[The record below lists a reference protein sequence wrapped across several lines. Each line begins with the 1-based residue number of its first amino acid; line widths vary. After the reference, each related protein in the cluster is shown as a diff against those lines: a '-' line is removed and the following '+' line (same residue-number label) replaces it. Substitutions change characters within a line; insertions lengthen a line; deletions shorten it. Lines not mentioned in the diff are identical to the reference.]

1 MNGGTTSAGHFC
13 RRGVKLFVVESSF
26 AVRIAEVYASIQ
38 GEGQF
43 AGTPSVFVRT
53 TGCNLRCWFCDTPFT
68 SWKPEGPH
76 VSVADLV
83 RQVREFDINHV
94 VLTGGEP
101 LLQPDCVPLCEQ
113 LLTVGHFVTIETAGT
128 VFRPAAASLMSI
140 SPKLAN
146 SSPARTGDADA
157 ARWHARHEQS
167 RSQPEVIAKLI
178 AAGEYQLKF
187 VVDQPSDLAE
197 IATYLS
203 DWPQVPGDRVW
214 LMPQARSREELQSRS
229 DWLQSEAVRL
239 GYRFSSRWQIA
250 QFGNQ
255 RGK

>member
-1 MNGGTTSAGHFC
+1 M
-13 RRGVKLFVVESSF
+13 
-26 AVRIAEVYASIQ
+26 RIAEVYASIQ

-68 SWKPEGPH
+68 SWNPEGQH
-76 VSVADLV
+76 IAVSELAN
-83 RQVREFDINHV
+83 QIHEFDIQHV

-101 LLQPDCVPLCEQ
+101 LLQPECVPLCER
-113 LLTVGHFVTIETAGT
+113 LLATGHFVTIETAGT
-128 VFRPAAASLMSI
+128 VFRSAPASLMSI

-146 SSPARTGDADA
+146 SSPSHVGSPA
-157 ARWHARHEQS
+157 AIRWQSRHEQS
-167 RSQPEVIAKLI
+167 RSRPDVIAKLI
-178 AAGEYQLKF
+178 DAGDYQFKF
-187 VVDQPSDLAE
+187 VVDQPADLTE
-197 IATYLS
+197 ITAYLS
-203 DWPQVPGDRVW
+203 DWPQIPGNRIW
-214 LMPQARSREELQSRS
+214 LMPQARTREELQSRS
-229 DWLQSEAVRL
+229 DWLEAEAIRL

>member
-1 MNGGTTSAGHFC
+1 M
-13 RRGVKLFVVESSF
+13 
-26 AVRIAEVYASIQ
+26 RIAEVYSSIQ
-38 GEGQF
+38 GEGRF

-76 VSVADLV
+76 IVLAELLQ
-83 RQVREFDINHV
+83 QVRAFGIEHV

-101 LLQPDCVPLCEQ
+101 LLQPDTVPLCEQ
-113 LLTVGHFVTIETAGT
+113 LLSAGHFVTIETAGT
-128 VFRPAAASLMSI
+128 VFRPVPASLMSI

-146 SSPARTGDADA
+146 SSPARIGSTEST
-157 ARWHARHEQS
+157 RWQQRHEQL
-167 RSQPEVIAKLI
+167 RSNPEVISRLI
-178 AAGEYQLKF
+178 ESTEYQFKF
-187 VVDQPSDLAE
+187 VVDKPSDLSE
-197 IATYLS
+197 IADYLAA
-203 DWPQVPGDRVW
+203 WPQVPGERIW
-214 LMPQARSREELQSRS
+214 LMPQARTREELLARS
-229 DWLQSEAVRL
+229 DWLEAEAQRL

>member
-1 MNGGTTSAGHFC
+1 MLIPKSPGSPPIGSRC
-13 RRGVKLFVVESSF
+13 CYREPVFV
-26 AVRIAEVYASIQ
+26 VRIAEVYSSIQ

-68 SWKPEGPH
+68 SWHPEG
-76 VSVADLV
+76 SQVAVAELV
-83 RQVREFDINHV
+83 RQVQTFDIEHI

-101 LLQPDCVPLCEQ
+101 LLQPDCVSLCEQ
-113 LLTVGHFVTIETAGT
+113 LLAEGHFVTIETAGT
-128 VFRPAAASLMSI
+128 VYRPAPASLMSI

-146 SSPARTGDADA
+146 SSPIRAGSIEAG
-157 ARWHARHEQS
+157 RWQTRHERS
-167 RSQPEVIAKLI
+167 RSAPEVIRQLI
-178 AAGEYQLKF
+178 AAAEYQFKF
-187 VVDQPSDLAE
+187 VVDEPSDLAE
-197 IATYLS
+197 ITAYLAN
-203 DWPQVPGDRVW
+203 WPQVAGERVW
-214 LMPQARSREELQSRS
+214 LMPQARTREELTARS
-229 DWLQSEAVRL
+229 IWLESEASRL

>member
-1 MNGGTTSAGHFC
+1 M
-13 RRGVKLFVVESSF
+13 
-26 AVRIAEVYASIQ
+26 RIAEVYSSIQ

-76 VSVADLV
+76 ISVANLV
-83 RQVREFDINHV
+83 QQVGAFGVEHV

-101 LLQPDCVPLCEQ
+101 LLQPDSVPLCEQ
-113 LLTVGHFVTIETAGT
+113 LLAAGHFVTIETAGT
-128 VFRPAAASLMSI
+128 VFRPASANLLSI

-146 SSPARTGDADA
+146 SSPSRVGSA
-157 ARWHARHEQS
+157 AAVRWQTRHEQS
-167 RSQPEVIAKLI
+167 RSQPDVVARLI
-178 AAGEYQLKF
+178 ATTEFQFKF
-187 VVDQPSDLAE
+187 VVDAPSDMVEITAYLA
-197 IATYLS
+197 A
-203 DWPQVPGDRVW
+203 WPEVSGDRIW
-214 LMPQARSREELQSRS
+214 LMPQARTREELQTNS
-229 DWLQSEAVRL
+229 DWIEAEALRL

>member
-1 MNGGTTSAGHFC
+1 M
-13 RRGVKLFVVESSF
+13 
-26 AVRIAEVYASIQ
+26 RIAEVYASIQ

-68 SWKPEGPH
+68 SWNPEGQH
-76 VSVADLV
+76 IAVSELA
-83 RQVREFDINHV
+83 RQVHEFGTEHV

-101 LLQPDCVPLCEQ
+101 LLQPDCVPFCEQ
-113 LLTVGHFVTIETAGT
+113 LLAAGHFVTIETAGT

-146 SSPARTGDADA
+146 SSPSRASNADA

-167 RSQPEVIAKLI
+167 RSQPDVIARLI
-178 AAGEYQLKF
+178 ASSDYQLKF

-197 IATYLS
+197 ITTYLS
-203 DWPQVPGDRVW
+203 DWPQVPGDRIW
-214 LMPQARSREELQSRS
+214 LMPQARTREELQSRS
-229 DWLQSEAVRL
+229 DWLETETDRL

>member
-1 MNGGTTSAGHFC
+1 M
-13 RRGVKLFVVESSF
+13 
-26 AVRIAEVYASIQ
+26 RIAEVYSSIQ

-43 AGTPSVFVRT
+43 AGTPSVFVRS

-76 VSVADLV
+76 VSVTELLQ
-83 RQVREFDINHV
+83 QVEAFGIEHV

-101 LLQPDCVPLCEQ
+101 LLQPDSVPLCER
-113 LLTVGHFVTIETAGT
+113 LLATGHFVTIETAGT
-128 VFRPAAASLMSI
+128 VFRPAPASLMSI

-146 SSPARTGDADA
+146 SSPSRVGTTA
-157 ARWHARHEQS
+157 AMHWQS
-167 RSQPEVIAKLI
+167 RHDQLRSRPEVIARLI
-178 AAGEYQLKF
+178 ASTEFQFKF
-187 VVDQPSDLAE
+187 VVDAPSDLAE
-197 IATYLS
+197 IEAYLAA
-203 DWPQVPGDRVW
+203 WPQVPGERVW
-214 LMPQARSREELQSRS
+214 LMPQARTREELQTRS
-229 DWLQSEAVRL
+229 DWLESEAARL